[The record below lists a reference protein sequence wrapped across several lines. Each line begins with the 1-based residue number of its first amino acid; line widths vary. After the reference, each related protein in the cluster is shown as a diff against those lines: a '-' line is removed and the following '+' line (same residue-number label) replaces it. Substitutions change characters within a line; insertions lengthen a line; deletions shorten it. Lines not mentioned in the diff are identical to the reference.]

1 MSDTRYA
8 AKSGF
13 YDSQNRDRL
22 YSADDMNEPYKSI
35 LTEGIVEEETGLN
48 VTILSGENH
57 TLKVA
62 AGKAILGG
70 KWVDSAD
77 TTVTVPENTAL
88 YGRIDSVILQ
98 VDTRASVRAAAIV
111 YRTGTP
117 AETPSAPDLLTTAGI
132 TEVRLANVAVST
144 NYALSIT
151 DKRGGSDCP
160 YITIQVGDTQLK
172 AAVEDVLEDHPEWTT
187 TVEDGSITVQKFASG
202 VIDNTLSV
210 AGAAADAK
218 KTGEEIAN
226 VKSDLQQLS
235 NNVNKYGFSVVDGK
249 LCVTYATA

>member
-35 LTEGIVEEETGLN
+35 LTEGIVEEATGFQ
-48 VTILSGENH
+48 VTNPSGT

-70 KWVDSAD
+70 KWVDAED
-77 TTVTVPENTAL
+77 TNITVPSNTAL
-88 YGRIDSVILQ
+88 YGRIDAVVLQ
-98 VDTRASVRAAAIV
+98 VDARTQTRAAAII

-117 AETPSAPDLLTTAGI
+117 AETPEAPALLTTTGI

-144 NYALSIT
+144 ADAITIT

-160 YITIQVGDTQLK
+160 YITINVGNAQIED
-172 AAVEDVLEDHPEWTT
+172 AVEAVLEDHPEWTT

-202 VIDNTLSV
+202 VIDDTLSV

-218 KTGEEIAN
+218 KTGDEIAD

-235 NNVNKYGFSVVDGK
+235 DNVDKYGFSVVDGK

>member
-35 LTEGIVEEETGLN
+35 LTEGIVEQTTGFQ
-48 VTILSGENH
+48 VTNPSGT

-70 KWVDSAD
+70 KWVDAED
-77 TTVTVPENTAL
+77 TNITVPSNTAL
-88 YGRIDSVILQ
+88 YGRIDAVVLQ
-98 VDTRASVRAAAIV
+98 VDARTQTRAAAIV

-117 AETPSAPDLLTTAGI
+117 AEVPSAPALLTTTGI
-132 TEVRLANVAVST
+132 TEVRLANVLVST
-144 NYALSIT
+144 ENSI
-151 DKRGGSDCP
+151 DVIDNRGEHDCP
-160 YITIQVGDTQLK
+160 YATIQVGDTQIK

-202 VIDNTLSV
+202 VIDDTLSV

-218 KTGEEIAN
+218 KTGDEIAS
-226 VKSDLQQLS
+226 VKIDLQQLS
-235 NNVNKYGFSVVDGK
+235 DNVDKYGFSVVDGK